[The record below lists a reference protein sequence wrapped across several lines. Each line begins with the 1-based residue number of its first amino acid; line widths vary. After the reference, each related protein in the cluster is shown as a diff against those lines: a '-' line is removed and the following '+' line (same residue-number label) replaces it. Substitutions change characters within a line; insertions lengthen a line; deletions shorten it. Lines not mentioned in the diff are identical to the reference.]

1 MRHWFVCS
9 FTIALAVAIAGCSST
24 AAGVTKGV
32 LDKMFEPSPTS
43 IEATFLTSDFVNP
56 DPNNRPSPIIVRFY
70 ELSSVGSFESTDFF
84 ALYEQDE
91 DVLGTDLQARE
102 ELQFAPGEKRSFER
116 ELRPDTRY
124 VAVMAAYRDIENATW
139 RSYIEVELN
148 EKTPLIVKLE
158 KLSVSIEVEDD

>member
-43 IEATFLTSDFVNP
+43 IEATFLTSDLVNP
-56 DPNNRPSPIIVRFY
+56 DASNRPSPIIVRFY
-70 ELSSVGSFESTDFF
+70 ELSSIGNFEGADFF

-102 ELQFAPGEKRSFER
+102 EIQLAPGEKRSFER
-116 ELRPDTRY
+116 ELRLDTRY

-139 RSYIEVELN
+139 RSSIEVELN
-148 EKTPLIVKLE
+148 EMTPLIVKLE
-158 KLSVSIEVEDD
+158 KLAVSIEVEDD